1 MNPQKTLGRLLLSVI
16 CAANFSVA
24 LFAADTPPTLPELAT
39 RTLEREKLDF
49 EKANEDRKAQYE
61 LIKAII
67 AGVSIAVPILI
78 GIYTLRAQSV
88 HAFELKAAE
97 IVMGASNPGAIKR
110 KAEILKEIFPTRLS
124 KDFVK
129 LYDPAEY
136 TFVGPNIS
144 SKMELLK
151 LLIEH
156 PDQHD
161 AILELWTRMFPADR
175 MDQLFPGDA
184 QKE

>member
-1 MNPQKTLGRLLLSVI
+1 MNPQKTLGRMLVSAI
-16 CAANFSVA
+16 CAAHFSVA
-24 LFAADTPPTLPELAT
+24 LFAAESPPTLPEPAT
-39 RTLEREKLDF
+39 FALEREKFVF

-67 AGVSIAVPILI
+67 AGVSIALPILI

-129 LYDPAEY
+129 LYDPAKY
-136 TFVGPNIS
+136 TFVGPNVS

-151 LLIEH
+151 LLTEH

-161 AILELWTRMFPADR
+161 AILELWRRMFPDDR
-175 MDQLFPGDA
+175 IDQLFPGDTR
-184 QKE
+184 KP